1 MKEFAREYA
10 MLKIYNTL
18 TKKKEKFT
26 PMQAKK
32 VGMYVCGMTVYDF
45 CHIGHARVLVAFDV
59 MLRYL
64 SMQGYQVNYVRNITD
79 IDDKIIKRA
88 QENNESMSELT
99 QRMIAAMHED
109 FSQLNILPPTHEP
122 RATEAI
128 PQMLDLIQILLDKGY
143 AYQAENGDICYAVEK
158 FKHYGELA
166 HQNLE
171 KLHSGS
177 RVAVDL
183 TKKDPLDF
191 VLWKKAKS
199 NEPSWESPWGAG
211 RPGWHIE
218 CSAMSMAALGEHFDL
233 HGGGLDLVFPH
244 HQNEI
249 AQSEGATAKKFVN
262 TWIHVGFVQTNRQK
276 MSKSLGNFFTLRDV
290 LKQYPAEVIRYFL
303 LSSHHRSPIQYSQ
316 ENLQTAW
323 AALQR
328 LYTSLRGLI
337 SKAQPNFVVDELSQ
351 AYEDKFQTA
360 MDDDFNTPD
369 ALAVLFELARESNRL
384 REKDI
389 NSAKQCAACLHYLAN
404 ILGILQQDPE
414 DFLKI
419 GMKQDENETQ
429 KINSLIAARNKARA
443 AKNWQEADKIR
454 DELLGLGVALED
466 TTAGT
471 EWRRK

>member
-18 TKKKEKFT
+18 TQKKEEFT

-32 VGMYVCGMTVYDF
+32 VGLYVCGMTVYDF
-45 CHIGHARVLVAFDV
+45 CHIGHARVVVAFDV
-59 MLRYL
+59 ILRYL
-64 SMQGYQVNYVRNITD
+64 TLQGYQVNYVRNITD
-79 IDDKIIKRA
+79 IDDKIIQRA
-88 QENNESMSELT
+88 QENNESLSALT

-109 FSQLNILPPTHEP
+109 FAQLNILPPTHEP
-122 RATEAI
+122 RATDAI
-128 PQMLDLIQILLDKGY
+128 PSMLELIQILLDKGY
-143 AYQAENGDICYAVEK
+143 AYPAENGDICYAVEK

-171 KLHSGS
+171 KLRTGS

-191 VLWKKAKS
+191 VLWKKAKP
-199 NEPSWESPWGAG
+199 NEPHWESPWGAG

-218 CSAMSMAALGEHFDL
+218 CSAMSMAALGEQFDI

-249 AQSEGATAKKFVN
+249 AQSEGATARKFVN
-262 TWIHVGFVQTNRQK
+262 TWIHVGFVQINREK

-303 LSSHHRSPIQYSQ
+303 VSSHHRSPIQYSQ
-316 ENLQTAW
+316 ENLQAAW

-328 LYTSLRGLI
+328 LYISLRGLI
-337 SKAQPNFVVDELSQ
+337 SKTQPNFAVDELSQ
-351 AYEDKFQTA
+351 VYQDKFQTA

-369 ALAVLFELARESNRL
+369 ALAVLFDLAREINRL

-389 NSAKQCAACLHYLAN
+389 HRAKQCAACLHHLAT
-404 ILGILQQDPE
+404 ILGILQHDPE

-419 GMKQDENETQ
+419 GIKQDKNETQ
-429 KINSLIAARNKARA
+429 KINSLLAARNKARA
-443 AKNWQEADKIR
+443 VKNWQEADKIR
-454 DELLGLGVALED
+454 DELLSLGVVLED
-466 TTAGT
+466 TAAGT

>member
-1 MKEFAREYA
+1 

-18 TKKKEKFT
+18 TQKKEEFT
-26 PMQAKK
+26 PRHAKK

-64 SMQGYQVNYVRNITD
+64 TRQGYDVNYVRNITD
-79 IDDKIIKRA
+79 IDDKIIQRA
-88 QENNESMSELT
+88 QENNETPSELT
-99 QRMIAAMHED
+99 QRMIVAMHED
-109 FSQLNILPPTHEP
+109 FAQLNILPPRHEP
-122 RATEAI
+122 KATDAI
-128 PQMLDLIQILLDKGY
+128 LKMQALIQILLDKAY
-143 AYQAENGDICYAVEK
+143 AYPAENGDICYAVDK
-158 FKHYGELA
+158 FKTYGELA

-171 KLHSGS
+171 KLRSGT

-191 VLWKKAKS
+191 VLWKKAKP

-218 CSAMSMAALGEHFDL
+218 CSAMSMAALGEHFDI

-262 TWIHVGFVQTNRQK
+262 TWIHVGFVQTDRQK

-303 LSSHHRSPIQYSQ
+303 VSSHHRSPIHYSQ
-316 ENLQTAW
+316 ENLQTAQ
-323 AALQR
+323 ASLQR
-328 LYTSLRGLI
+328 LYTSLRGLV
-337 SKAQPNFVVDELSQ
+337 SQASPNFVVDQSAHDYQ
-351 AYEDKFQTA
+351 QRFQTA
-360 MDDDFNTPD
+360 MDDDFNTPE
-369 ALAVLFELARESNRL
+369 ALAVLFELAREINRL
-384 REKDI
+384 RETH
-389 NSAKQCAACLHYLAN
+389 NKQARQFAGVLQYLAG

-414 DFLKI
+414 QFLKL
-419 GMKQDENETQ
+419 GLEQDSPDSE
-429 KINSLIAARNKARA
+429 KINRLITVRNEARA
-443 AKNWQEADKIR
+443 AKNWQEADRIR
-454 DELLGLGVALED
+454 DELLSLGVALED
-466 TTAGT
+466 TSSGT

>member
-1 MKEFAREYA
+1 

-18 TKKKEKFT
+18 TQKKEKFT
-26 PMQAKK
+26 PMHAKK
-32 VGMYVCGMTVYDF
+32 VGLYVCGMTVYDF

-59 MLRYL
+59 ILRYL
-64 SMQGYQVNYVRNITD
+64 TMQGYQINYVRNITD

-88 QENNESMSELT
+88 QENNESMSDLT
-99 QRMIAAMHED
+99 QRMIVAMHED
-109 FSQLNILPPTHEP
+109 FAQLTILPPTHEP
-122 RATEAI
+122 RATDAI

-143 AYQAENGDICYAVEK
+143 AYQADNGDIYYAVDK
-158 FKHYGELA
+158 FKTYGELA

-171 KLHSGS
+171 KLRSGS
-177 RVAVDL
+177 RVAVDV

-191 VLWKKAKS
+191 VLWKKAKP

-218 CSAMSMAALGEHFDL
+218 CSAMSMAALGDHFDI

-303 LSSHHRSPIQYSQ
+303 VSSHHRSPIHYSQ

-328 LYTSLRGLI
+328 LYISLRGLVG
-337 SKAQPNFVVDELSQ
+337 KAPQVFIAEQYQGDYLE
-351 AYEDKFQTA
+351 KFQTA

-369 ALAVLFELARESNRL
+369 ALAILFELTREINRL
-384 REKDI
+384 READI
-389 NSAKQCAACLHYLAN
+389 QQAKQYAASLQYLAS

-414 DFLKI
+414 HFLKRGI
-419 GMKQDENETQ
+419 QHDTIDSK
-429 KINSLIAARNKARA
+429 KINHLIAARNVARA
-443 AKNWQEADKIR
+443 AKNWQEADRIR
-454 DELLGLGVALED
+454 DELLNLDVALED
-466 TTAGT
+466 TATGT

>member
-1 MKEFAREYA
+1 
-10 MLKIYNTL
+10 
-18 TKKKEKFT
+18 
-26 PMQAKK
+26 
-32 VGMYVCGMTVYDF
+32 MTVYDL

-59 MLRYL
+59 ILRYL
-64 SMQGYQVNYVRNITD
+64 TMQGYQVNYVRNITD

-88 QENNESMSELT
+88 QENNESMSDLT

-109 FSQLNILPPTHEP
+109 FAQLTILPPTHEP
-122 RATEAI
+122 RATDAI

-143 AYQAENGDICYAVEK
+143 AYPADNGDICYAVDK
-158 FKHYGELA
+158 FKTYGELA

-171 KLHSGS
+171 KLRSGS
-177 RVAVDL
+177 RVAVDV

-191 VLWKKAKS
+191 VLWKKAKP

-218 CSAMSMAALGEHFDL
+218 CSAMSMAALGEHFDI

-249 AQSEGATAKKFVN
+249 AQSEGATSKKFVN

-290 LKQYPAEVIRYFL
+290 LKQFPAEVIRYFL
-303 LSSHHRSPIQYSQ
+303 VSSHHRSPINYSQ

-328 LYTSLRGLI
+328 LYTSLRGLVG
-337 SKAQPNFVVDELSQ
+337 KAPQTFVTPQFTGKYLE
-351 AYEDKFQTA
+351 KFQIA

-369 ALAVLFELARESNRL
+369 ALAVLFDLAREINRL
-384 REKDI
+384 RETDI
-389 NSAKQCAACLHYLAN
+389 QQAKQYAASLQYLAS

-414 DFLKI
+414 QFLKL
-419 GMKQDENETQ
+419 GVQEDATDVE
-429 KINSLIAARNKARA
+429 KINRLIAARNDARA
-443 AKNWQEADKIR
+443 AKNWQEADRIR
-454 DELLGLGVALED
+454 DELLDLGVVLED
-466 TTAGT
+466 TAIGT

>member
-1 MKEFAREYA
+1 MKKFVREYT

-18 TKKKEKFT
+18 TQKKEKFT
-26 PMQAKK
+26 PIHAKK

-64 SMQGYQVNYVRNITD
+64 TMQGYQVNYVRNITD

-88 QENNESMSELT
+88 QENNESMSDLT

-109 FSQLNILPPTHEP
+109 FAQLNILPPTHEL
-122 RATEAI
+122 RATDAI
-128 PQMLDLIQILLDKGY
+128 PQILDLIQILLDKSY
-143 AYQAENGDICYAVEK
+143 AYPAENGDICYAVDK
-158 FKHYGELA
+158 FKTYGELA

-171 KLHSGS
+171 KLRSGS

-191 VLWKKAKS
+191 VLWKKAKP

-218 CSAMSMAALGEHFDL
+218 CSAMSMAALGEHFDI

-290 LKQYPAEVIRYFL
+290 LKQYPAEVIRYL
-303 LSSHHRSPIQYSQ
+303 LVSSHHRSPIQYSQ
-316 ENLQTAW
+316 ENLQTAQ

-328 LYTSLRGLI
+328 LYTSLRGLVGEAPQ
-337 SKAQPNFVVDELSQ
+337 KFLTEQLTGEYL
-351 AYEDKFQTA
+351 EKFQIA

-369 ALAVLFELARESNRL
+369 ALAVLFELAREINRL
-384 REKDI
+384 READI
-389 NSAKQCAACLHYLAN
+389 RQAKQYAASLQYLAS

-414 DFLKI
+414 QFLKI
-419 GMKQDENETQ
+419 GLQQDSFDSEQ
-429 KINSLIAARNKARA
+429 INRLIAARNEARA
-443 AKNWQEADKIR
+443 AKNWQEADRIR
-454 DELLGLGVALED
+454 DELLGLGVGLED
-466 TTAGT
+466 TATGT

>member
-1 MKEFAREYA
+1 

-18 TKKKEKFT
+18 TQKKEKFT
-26 PMQAKK
+26 PLHAKK
-32 VGMYVCGMTVYDF
+32 VGLYVCGMTVYDL

-88 QENNESMSELT
+88 QENNESMSALT
-99 QRMIAAMHED
+99 QRMITAMHED
-109 FSQLNILPPTHEP
+109 FAQLNILPPTHEP
-122 RATEAI
+122 RATDAI
-128 PQMLDLIQILLDKGY
+128 PQMLDLIQILLEKGY

-158 FKHYGELA
+158 FKTYGELA

-171 KLHSGS
+171 KLRSGS
-177 RVAVDL
+177 RVAVDI

-191 VLWKKAKS
+191 VLWKKAKP

-218 CSAMSMAALGEHFDL
+218 CSAMSMAALGEHFDI

-303 LSSHHRSPIQYSQ
+303 VSSHHRSPINYSQ
-316 ENLQTAW
+316 ENLQTAH

-328 LYTSLRGLI
+328 LYTSLRGLVG
-337 SKAQPNFVVDELSQ
+337 KAPSHFDAKQFTGEYL
-351 AYEDKFQTA
+351 EKFQTA

-369 ALAVLFELARESNRL
+369 ALAVLFELAREINRL
-384 REKDI
+384 RETDQ
-389 NSAKQCAACLHYLAN
+389 NQAQHYAGSLQYLAS
-404 ILGILQQDPE
+404 ILGILQQNPAQ
-414 DFLKI
+414 FLKL
-419 GMKQDENETQ
+419 GLQPDKSDSDE
-429 KINSLIAARNKARA
+429 INQLITARNAARA
-443 AKNWQEADKIR
+443 AKNWQEADRIR
-454 DELLGLGVALED
+454 DELLSLGVVLED
-466 TTAGT
+466 NASGT

>member
-1 MKEFAREYA
+1 

-18 TKKKEKFT
+18 TQKKEKFT
-26 PMQAKK
+26 PMHTKK
-32 VGMYVCGMTVYDF
+32 VGMYVCGMTVYDL

-64 SMQGYQVNYVRNITD
+64 TMQGYQVNYVRNITD

-88 QENNESMSELT
+88 QENNESMSALT

-109 FSQLNILPPTHEP
+109 FAQLNILPPTHEP
-122 RATEAI
+122 RATDAI

-143 AYQAENGDICYAVEK
+143 AYPAENGDICYAVEK
-158 FKHYGELA
+158 FKTYGELA

-171 KLHSGS
+171 KLRSGT

-191 VLWKKAKS
+191 VLWKKAKP

-218 CSAMSMAALGEHFDL
+218 CSAMSMAALGEHFDI
-233 HGGGLDLVFPH
+233 HGGGLDLLFPH

-303 LSSHHRSPIQYSQ
+303 VSSHHRSPINYSQ
-316 ENLQTAW
+316 ENLQAAH

-328 LYTSLRGLI
+328 LYTSLRGLVG
-337 SKAQPNFVVDELSQ
+337 KAPSNFDAKQFSGEYL
-351 AYEDKFQTA
+351 EKFQTA

-369 ALAVLFELARESNRL
+369 ALAVLFELAREINRL
-384 REKDI
+384 RETD
-389 NSAKQCAACLHYLAN
+389 SKQAQHFAASLHYLAS

-414 DFLKI
+414 QFLKL
-419 GMKQDENETQ
+419 GPQADNSDAD
-429 KINSLIAARNKARA
+429 KINQLIAARNASRA
-443 AKNWQEADKIR
+443 AKNWQEADRIR
-454 DELLGLGVALED
+454 DELLSLGVVLED
-466 TTAGT
+466 TANGT

>member
-1 MKEFAREYA
+1 

-18 TKKKEKFT
+18 TQKKEKFT
-26 PMQAKK
+26 PMHAKK
-32 VGMYVCGMTVYDF
+32 VGMYVCGMTVYDL

-64 SMQGYQVNYVRNITD
+64 TMQGYQVNYVRNITD

-88 QENNESMSELT
+88 QENNESMSALT

-109 FSQLNILPPTHEP
+109 FAQLNILSPTHEP
-122 RATEAI
+122 RATDAI

-143 AYQAENGDICYAVEK
+143 AYPAENGDICYAVEK
-158 FKHYGELA
+158 FKTYGELA

-171 KLHSGS
+171 KLRSGT

-191 VLWKKAKS
+191 VLWKKAKP

-218 CSAMSMAALGEHFDL
+218 CSAMSMVALGEHFDI

-303 LSSHHRSPIQYSQ
+303 VSSHHRSPINYSQ
-316 ENLQTAW
+316 ENLQAAH

-328 LYTSLRGLI
+328 LYTSLRGLVG
-337 SKAQPNFVVDELSQ
+337 KAPSNFDAKQFSGEYL
-351 AYEDKFQTA
+351 EKFQTA

-369 ALAVLFELARESNRL
+369 ALAVLFELAREINRL
-384 REKDI
+384 RETD
-389 NSAKQCAACLHYLAN
+389 SKQAQHYAASLQYLAS

-414 DFLKI
+414 QFLKL
-419 GMKQDENETQ
+419 GLQQENSDVD
-429 KINSLIAARNKARA
+429 KINQLIAARNAARA
-443 AKNWQEADKIR
+443 AKNWQEADRIR
-454 DELLGLGVALED
+454 DELLNLGVVLED
-466 TTAGT
+466 TATGT

>member
-1 MKEFAREYA
+1 

-18 TKKKEKFT
+18 TQKKEKFT
-26 PMQAKK
+26 PMHAKK
-32 VGMYVCGMTVYDF
+32 VGMYVCGMTVYDL

-64 SMQGYQVNYVRNITD
+64 TMQGYQVNYVRNITD

-88 QENNESMSELT
+88 QENNETMSALT

-109 FSQLNILPPTHEP
+109 FAQLNILPPTHEP
-122 RATEAI
+122 RATDAI
-128 PQMLDLIQILLDKGY
+128 AQMIDLIQVLLDKGY

-158 FKHYGELA
+158 FKTYGELA

-171 KLHSGS
+171 KLRSGS

-183 TKKDPLDF
+183 NKKDPLDF
-191 VLWKKAKS
+191 VLWKKAKP

-218 CSAMSMAALGEHFDL
+218 CSAMSMAALGEHFDI

-290 LKQYPAEVIRYFL
+290 LKQFPAEVIRYFL
-303 LSSHHRSPIQYSQ
+303 VSSHHRSPIHYSQ
-316 ENLQTAW
+316 ENLQTAH

-328 LYTSLRGLI
+328 LYISLRGLVG
-337 SKAQPNFVVDELSQ
+337 KPPANFDAKQFNGKYLEEFQ
-351 AYEDKFQTA
+351 AA

-369 ALAVLFELARESNRL
+369 ALAVLFDLAREINRL
-384 REKDI
+384 RETD
-389 NSAKQCAACLHYLAN
+389 SQQAKQYAECLHYLAS
-404 ILGILQQDPE
+404 ILGLLQQDPE
-414 DFLKI
+414 QFLKL
-419 GMKQDENETQ
+419 GVQQETNDEE
-429 KINSLIAARNKARA
+429 KINNLITARNAARA
-443 AKNWQEADKIR
+443 AKNWQEADRLR
-454 DELLGLGVALED
+454 DELLSIGVALED
-466 TTAGT
+466 TANGT